1 MKLFRSTAIVS
12 FFTLLS
18 RISGLIRDQ
27 VVARLFGA
35 GQWTDVF
42 FVVFRIPN
50 LMRRLFAEGSF
61 SLAFIP
67 VLNEVKAQKNRQQL
81 KHFVDLIFTALLVVL
96 LSTLALMELF
106 APGLLN
112 IFAPGFVDQP
122 EQYGVAVDMLRISL
136 PYMLLIS
143 LVALSGGILNSHGKF
158 AIPALTPILLN
169 LSLIASAIWLR
180 GAFDVPVKS
189 LAYGVLIAGF
199 LQLLLQVPFLLRLG
213 MLPRLRLNFK
223 DPYVQKVKRLM
234 LPTLFGSSVAQVNIL
249 IDTAIATMLPLVG
262 SISYLY
268 YADRLMEFPL
278 GVFGIAIATVIL
290 PKLSYDFANKQD
302 DKLQET
308 IRWAIGLAIIIAIPA
323 AVALAFMAESVFI
336 TLFQYGAFDQ
346 KSTYYSSVALTFY
359 MLGLPAFILN
369 KVLLPIFFSRK
380 DVKTPVKVALAVMLL
395 NVVLNLL
402 FVWVLWTQSFVSLH
416 VGLALASS
424 VCAWVQMYLL
434 YRHLRSSKI
443 LYAGTFSLS
452 LIVRVVF
459 AAAVMLLILYLYHFY
474 MPELGELVWYQR
486 AIHLIA
492 MVASGGLVYIFT
504 LWLTKPNFR
513 FH

>member
-27 VVARLFGA
+27 VIARLFGA

-81 KHFVDLIFTALLVVL
+81 KQFVDLIFTALLVVL
-96 LSTLALMELF
+96 LGTLAIMEIF
-106 APGLLN
+106 APGLVN

-122 EQYGVAVDMLRISL
+122 EQYAIAVDMLRISL

-143 LVALSGGILNSHGKF
+143 LVALAGGVLNSHNKF
-158 AIPALTPILLN
+158 AIPAVTPILLN
-169 LSLIASAIWLR
+169 LSLIGSAIWLQ
-180 GAFDVPVKS
+180 GAFDVPVKA

-199 LQLLLQVPFLLRLG
+199 LQLLLQIPFLWRLG
-213 MLPRLRLNFK
+213 LLPRLKLNFK

-234 LPTLFGSSVAQVNIL
+234 LPTLFGSSVAQINIL

-262 SISYLY
+262 SLSYLY

-290 PKLSYDFANKQD
+290 PKLSYDYANKD
-302 DKLQET
+302 NDKLHET

-323 AVALAFMAESVFI
+323 AVALAFMAESVFT
-336 TLFQYGAFDQ
+336 TLFQYGAFSEKDA
-346 KSTYYSSVALTFY
+346 YYSSVALSVY

-380 DVKTPVKVALAVMLL
+380 DVKTPVKVALVVMLL
-395 NVVLNLL
+395 NVILNLL
-402 FVWVLWTQSFVSLH
+402 FVWVLWTQEIVSLH

-424 VCAWVQMYLL
+424 VCAWIQMYLL
-434 YRHLRSSKI
+434 YRHLRSNKI
-443 LYAGTFSLS
+443 LQAGTFSIG
-452 LIVRVVF
+452 LIVRVAF
-459 AAAVMLLILYLYHFY
+459 AAVMMLLILYVYHNY
-474 MPELGELVWYQR
+474 MPELSALLWYQR
-486 AIHLIA
+486 AMHLLA
-492 MVASGGLVYIFT
+492 MVAAGGLTYVVM
-504 LWLTKPNFR
+504 LWLTKPQFR